1 MGISNEQVD
10 KLVKEK
16 FNELENAIN
25 ATEKE
30 LLKPEKEFD
39 KAKAAFQFGRVQQIY
54 VELRFYV
61 GNKGL
66 LK

>member
-1 MGISNEQVD
+1 MSISNEQVD
-10 KLVKEK
+10 RLIKQK
-16 FNELENAIN
+16 FTSLEEAIN

-30 LLKPEKEFD
+30 LLKTDDFD
-39 KAKAAFQFGRVQQIY
+39 KARAAFQFGRVQQIY

-61 GNKGL
+61 DNKGL

>member
-1 MGISNEQVD
+1 MSISNEQVD
-10 KLVKEK
+10 KLIKEK
-16 FNELENAIN
+16 FASLEEAIN

-30 LLKPEKEFD
+30 LLKSDNEFD

-61 GNKGL
+61 DNKGL

>member
-1 MGISNEQVD
+1 MSISNGQVD
-10 KLVKEK
+10 KLIKEK
-16 FNELENAIN
+16 FASLEEAIN

-30 LLKPEKEFD
+30 LLKSDNGFD

-61 GNKGL
+61 DNKGL

>member
-10 KLVKEK
+10 KIIKEK
-16 FNELENAIN
+16 FANLEEAIN
-25 ATEKE
+25 STEKE
-30 LLKPEKEFD
+30 LLKTDSDFD
-39 KAKAAFQFGRVQQIY
+39 KARTSFQFGRVQQIY

-61 GNKGL
+61 SNKGL